1 MKDIMGKGQYMKLFN
16 PTTLEG
22 WLQPHSRE
30 WYKQLSDF
38 QGEYIYPWNSTLT
51 EPNGEAIFDK
61 EVAQIIAG
69 KKVLDV
75 GCGHGAFTH
84 QYSLLA
90 KEIVG
95 FDVTDNFIQAG
106 IENKKSNVSFVVGDT
121 KHGLPFKA
129 DEFDCAYIRKG
140 PTSAYLYLNKVI
152 KKNGRILGLHPGDE
166 SGKELSLLFPNL
178 FDYSQGTPILD
189 ALNQRLDVSE
199 FSYSEIDVIN
209 SIEYIHSPL
218 DILKL
223 RCFGQHPAIYELLK
237 EKNLDEIATI
247 FEQNATP
254 DGLSITFSRYIVRAI
269 V

>member
-1 MKDIMGKGQYMKLFN
+1 MKLIN

-22 WLQPHSRE
+22 WLQPHSIQ
-30 WYKQLSDF
+30 WYKQLSEL
-38 QGEYIYPWNSTLT
+38 QGNYKYPWSSTLT
-51 EPNGEAIFDK
+51 EPNGESMFDQ

-84 QYSLLA
+84 QCSLLA

-95 FDVTDNFIQAG
+95 FDVTNTFIQTG
-106 IENKKSNVSFVVGDT
+106 IENKKTNVSFVVGDA
-121 KHGLPFKA
+121 KHGLPFKG

-140 PTSAYLYLNKVI
+140 PTSAYLYLKKVV
-152 KKNGRILGLHPGDE
+152 KQNGKIVGLHPGDE

-189 ALNQRLDVSE
+189 ALNQRLNVSDFA
-199 FSYSEIDVIN
+199 FSKIDVIN

-223 RCFGQHPAIYELLK
+223 RCFGQHPAIYEWLK
-237 EKNLDEIATI
+237 EKNIDELTTI
-247 FEQNATP
+247 FEQNATAN
-254 DGLSITFSRYIVRAI
+254 GLSITFSRYIVRTT

>member
-1 MKDIMGKGQYMKLFN
+1 MKLIN

-22 WLQPHSRE
+22 WLQPHSIQ
-30 WYKQLSDF
+30 WYKQLSEL
-38 QGEYIYPWNSTLT
+38 QGKYIYPWSSTLT
-51 EPNGEAIFDK
+51 EPNGESIFDQ
-61 EVAQIIAG
+61 EVAQIIAD

-84 QYSLLA
+84 QCSLLA

-95 FDVTDNFIQAG
+95 FDVTDNFIKTG
-106 IENKKSNVSFVVGDT
+106 VENKKSNVSFVAGDS

-140 PTSAYLYLNKVI
+140 PTSAYLYLKKVV
-152 KKNGRILGLHPGDE
+152 KKNGKIVGLHPGDE

-189 ALNQRLDVSE
+189 TLNQRLNESD
-199 FSYSEIDVIN
+199 FAYSKIDVIN

-237 EKNLDEIATI
+237 EKNVDELTTI
-247 FEQNATP
+247 FEQNATA
-254 DGLSITFSRYIVRAI
+254 DGLSITFSRYIVRAT